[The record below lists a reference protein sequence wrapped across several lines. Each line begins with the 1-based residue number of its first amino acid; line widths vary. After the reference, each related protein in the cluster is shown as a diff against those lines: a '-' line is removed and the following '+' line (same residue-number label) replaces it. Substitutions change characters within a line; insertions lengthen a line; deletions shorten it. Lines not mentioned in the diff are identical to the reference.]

1 MLQYDVVIVGGGPI
15 GLACAIAAQQKGLK
29 YVVVEKG
36 CLVNS
41 IYGYPTNMTFFST
54 SEKLEIG
61 NIPFVSNNNKPTRA
75 EALEYYRRTAIAH
88 QLNIQLFEP
97 VTKIENKQHVFEI
110 TTTKQQY
117 NAQFVIIA
125 TGFYDLPFL
134 LNVPGEALPK
144 VVHYYKD
151 PHFYAMQQVLVVGAQ
166 NSAIDAALETYR
178 KGAKVT
184 LVIRGSEVGER
195 VKYWVRPD
203 VMNRIAEGAIK
214 VYYNTTVKEILPT
227 EVILQTPDGIETIP
241 NDFVLALTGYQPN
254 LQFLEDAGVTLSNDA
269 IKKPTYNENT
279 HETNVPNLFLAG
291 VICGGM
297 DTHSLFIENSRV
309 HATAII
315 ETIVGRLTLAH

>member
-75 EALEYYRRTAIAH
+75 EALEYYRRAALAH

-134 LNVPGEALPK
+134 LNVPGEELPK